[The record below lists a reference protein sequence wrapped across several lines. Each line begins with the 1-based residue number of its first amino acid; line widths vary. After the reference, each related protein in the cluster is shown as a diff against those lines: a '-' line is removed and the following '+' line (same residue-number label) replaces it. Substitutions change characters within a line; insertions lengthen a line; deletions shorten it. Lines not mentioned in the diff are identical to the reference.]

1 MDRLLLVVAL
11 AGVAG
16 AVAMVVRLRSTPDPP
31 TQTSWSVPTQLD
43 RADFADAG
51 APWLVAVFS
60 SATCLSCRSTWEKV
74 SPLASAEVAVDDVE
88 AVARRGIHDKYRI
101 DAVPCVVVADAEGVV
116 RASFLGE
123 PSTADLWASLA
134 EIRQPGSVP
143 PGCDHGMT

>member
-1 MDRLLLVVAL
+1 MDRLLLFIAL
-11 AGVAG
+11 AGIAG
-16 AVAMVVRLRSTPDPP
+16 AVAVAVRQRSTPDPP

-43 RADFADAG
+43 RADFAGAG

-60 SATCLSCRSTWEKV
+60 SATCLSCKGTWEKV
-74 SPLASAEVAVDDVE
+74 TPLASDEVAVDDVE
-88 AVARRGIHDKYRI
+88 AVARRAIHEKYRI

-134 EIRQPGSVP
+134 EVRQPGSVP

>member
-16 AVAMVVRLRSTPDPP
+16 AVATVVRRRSAPDPP

-43 RADFADAG
+43 RADFAG
-51 APWLVAVFS
+51 ADTPWLVAVFS

-88 AVARRGIHDKYRI
+88 AADRRAVHAKYRI